1 MIRDYVDVQVLA
13 PGFHD
18 PDQNRQE
25 DAITPFGRAF
35 TAKVNGPV
43 VIHCAVT
50 SGVALVIGES
60 FASAPLGREAK
71 FGRSHALRTTKL
83 GLSTT
88 AVSAGARGAVED

>member
-1 MIRDYVDVQVLA
+1 MLRDYVDVQVLA

-35 TAKVNGPV
+35 TAQVNGPV

-50 SGVALVIGES
+50 SGVALVIDES
-60 FASAPLGREAK
+60 FASAPPRP
-71 FGRSHALRTTKL
+71 
-83 GLSTT
+83 
-88 AVSAGARGAVED
+88 RGQVWSFSRAENDQTWPLDHGG